1 MAPSHGTDGETLT
14 QALLDDSDFLRRI
27 VERTLQQV
35 LEAEMTAHLGAERYE
50 RTDTRTGHRNG
61 YRPRTLRTR
70 MGTLTLLV
78 PQDRE
83 GTFSTALFARYQR
96 SEKALVTALM
106 EMYLEGV
113 STRKVREIT
122 EALCGTSFSKSL
134 VSTLTTK
141 LDAELAAWRNRPL
154 DETTYPYLFVDA
166 RYEDVR
172 SNGRVTSQGVLII
185 GGVREDGKREILA
198 VDVADTESE
207 ATYQEQFRQ
216 LKARGLTGVELVTSD
231 EHRGLVAAIKRH
243 FQGASHQRCQ
253 VHFTRDLMGI
263 VGASKRGELAAG
275 LRTVFTAPTLAD
287 ARRLAAEL
295 ADRWRATH
303 PRVAAQMDEHIEE
316 CFACYAFPPSHRQR
330 IRSTNGW
337 ERLMQEI
344 KRRTRV
350 VRIFPHRDA
359 CLRLVTALCAEQ
371 SDEWISGMRYLDI
384 GELRR
389 WRQEQA
395 GEEVTLTAV

>member
-1 MAPSHGTDGETLT
+1 MAPSHGTDGENLT

-27 VERTLQQV
+27 VERTLQEV
-35 LEAEMTAHLGAERYE
+35 LEAEMTAHVGAERYE

-61 YRPRTLRTR
+61 YRPRTLHTR
-70 MGTLTLLV
+70 VGTLTLLV

-134 VSTLTTK
+134 VSSLTSK

-154 DETTYPYLFVDA
+154 DGTIYPYLFVDA
-166 RYEDVR
+166 RYEDIR
-172 SNGRVTSQGVLII
+172 SAGRVTSQGVLII

-216 LKARGLTGVELVTSD
+216 LKARGLTGVELITSD

-253 VHFTRDLMGI
+253 VHFSRDLLGM
-263 VGASKRGELAAG
+263 VSASQRGELAAG
-275 LRTVFTAPTLAD
+275 LRMVFRAPTLAD
-287 ARRLAAEL
+287 ARRQGSEL
-295 ADRWRATH
+295 AERWRPTH
-303 PRVAAQMDEHIEE
+303 PRVAGQIDEHLEE
-316 CFACYAFPPSHRQR
+316 CFAVYAFPPAHRQR
-330 IRSTNGW
+330 LRSTNGW

-350 VRIFPHRDA
+350 IRIFPNRDA

-371 SDEWISGMRYLDI
+371 SEEWISGMRYLDI
-384 GELRR
+384 SELRR
-389 WRQEQA
+389 PRQEQA